1 MTTPNPGR
9 PVRGSRSGRPVMA
22 LLDLLGR
29 RMTLRVVWELRGPAL
44 TFRALEAAVGTNPS
58 VLNTRLKELRAAG
71 LVTHSDDG
79 YALTADG
86 RTLLGLMLPIAEWSV
101 DWAKRVGLREGA
113 Q

>member
-1 MTTPNPGR
+1 MTATKPGG
-9 PVRGSRSGRPVMA
+9 PVRGSQSGRPIMV

-29 RMTLRVVWELRGPAL
+29 RMALRIVWELRDRAL

-71 LVTHSDDG
+71 LITHADEG
-79 YALTADG
+79 YVLTADG
-86 RTLLGLMLPIAEWSV
+86 RALLALMLPIAEWSV
-101 DWAKRVGLREGA
+101 GWAKRLRESA